1 MGIIQ
6 IMFFLVGE
14 GMVSMLRVMLMQ
26 IWLQYFSVTKIAM
39 PNSGRDWCL
48 YGDVP
53 IDSPS
58 KLTVL
63 EYHTHVYT
71 NIIIYFVLLYLWY
84 IYIFI
89 LLDYLYNDCIYI
101 YICTANTRKLW
112 LCPRHQHIQYTTQ
125 WFCHTPK
132 VPGTRY
138 RFSQTTWDMFLWWN
152 PRTTF
157 CWYLQTHSIHVWYIY
172 LHLP

>member
-1 MGIIQ
+1 
-6 IMFFLVGE
+6 
-14 GMVSMLRVMLMQ
+14 
-26 IWLQYFSVTKIAM
+26 M

-58 KLTVL
+58 KLTDY

-71 NIIIYFVLLYLWY
+71 SIIIYIYICIYICVCLIILIIY
-84 IYIFI
+84 IYIYIYTLF
-89 LLDYLYNDCIYI
+89 DYIYTLWLYIYI
-101 YICTANTRKLW
+101 CICTANTRKLW

-157 CWYLQTHSIHVWYIY
+157 CWYFQTHSIHVWYIY